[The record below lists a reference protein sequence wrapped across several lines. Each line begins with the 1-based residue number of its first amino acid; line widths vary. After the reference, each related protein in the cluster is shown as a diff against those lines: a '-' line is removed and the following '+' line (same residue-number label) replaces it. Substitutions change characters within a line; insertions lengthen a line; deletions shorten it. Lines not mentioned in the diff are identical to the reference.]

1 MNYLAPAEYEN
12 YGIDP
17 TTPAACI
24 AAASAIVDAHCRRPS
39 LATTQYSERLRMVV
53 GSNTVRVSYLPLV
66 ALAPA
71 ASPIV
76 AAKVRFALPRR
87 GERDFVDELADAVA
101 CAFSLPGTW
110 TGLDIHTLDV
120 CPQTGEITFPVNALG
135 LPFNEI
141 EIAYTAGFTDI
152 PDVVKFAC
160 AQLVR
165 NAQATPALNVRAG
178 TLDRMQMEYF
188 SDSLVDDT
196 IRRLLAPFVTQKVG

>member
-1 MNYLAPAEYEN
+1 
-12 YGIDP
+12 
-17 TTPAACI
+17 
-24 AAASAIVDAHCRRPS
+24 
-39 LATTQYSERLRMVV
+39 
-53 GSNTVRVSYLPLV
+53 
-66 ALAPA
+66 
-71 ASPIV
+71 
-76 AAKVRFALPRR
+76 
-87 GERDFVDELADAVA
+87 VDELADAVA
-101 CAFSLPGTW
+101 CVFSLPGTW
-110 TGLDIHTLDV
+110 TDLNIGAIDV
-120 CPQTGEITFPVNALG
+120 SPQTGEITFPVNVLG

>member
-1 MNYLAPAEYEN
+1 MNYLAPAEYET
-12 YGIDP
+12 YGIEA
-17 TTPAACI
+17 TTPTACV

-39 LATTQYSERLRMVV
+39 LATTQYSERLRMVI

-71 ASPIV
+71 TSPIV
-76 AAKVRFALPRR
+76 AAKARFALPRR
-87 GERDFVDELADAVA
+87 GERGFEDELAEAVA
-101 CAFSLPGTW
+101 CAFSLPGAW
-110 TGLDIHTLDV
+110 TDLEIHTIDV
-120 CPQTGEITFPVNALG
+120 SPQTGEISFPVNVLG

-141 EIAYTAGFTDI
+141 EIMYTAGFTDI